1 LKSSHDFSA
10 AEAFA
15 ARAMALLIDPT
26 VDEPGVEELAIT
38 PLAGDGSARTIYRV
52 RRAGLQTVLVSNPLP
67 PGRSRPDENDGF
79 LAVREYLQ
87 QRRVRVPGFYAADLE
102 AGLMLLEDLGDTRLY
117 DRVREGRAQPADF
130 VALYELALHALVA
143 MQAPGLPAF
152 RLAMVPNPPYTE
164 GFVLDQEARYFHEEL
179 VRGYAGFDLAFE
191 AIEED
196 CRALARG
203 ALAGVDW
210 TQLPPVEP
218 LDRAAWESLSYAEAT
233 HAGLVFLHRDYQS
246 RNLMIAGGT
255 PAVIDFQGARLGPP
269 EYDLASLLY
278 DPYTALEETLRE
290 RLIDCYL
297 EAAAAAGVP
306 RVPGLAA
313 GLTPEWRQRFYSNA
327 ANRLMQALGAYAKL
341 GGRFGRPGFIEH
353 IPAALANL
361 SATLSRAG
369 AGARLRDLVAE
380 LAERHIASGP
390 DAG

>member
-26 VDEPGVEELAIT
+26 ADEPGTAELAIT

-87 QRRVRVPGFYAADLE
+87 HRRVRVPGFYAADLE

-117 DRVREGRAQPADF
+117 DRVRDGRARPDDF
-130 VALYELALHALVA
+130 LPLYEHALRALVA

-164 GFVLDQEARYFHEEL
+164 GFVLDQEARYFHEEF
-179 VRGYAGFDLAFE
+179 VRGYAGCDLAFE

-196 CRALARG
+196 CRALARS
-203 ALAGVDW
+203 ALCGVDW
-210 TQLPPVEP
+210 SQLPPAEP

-233 HAGLVFLHRDYQS
+233 HAGLVFMHRDYQS

-278 DPYTALEETLRE
+278 DPYTALDESLRE
-290 RLIDCYL
+290 RLIGFYL
-297 EAAAAAGVP
+297 GVAAAAGVP
-306 RVPGLAA
+306 GASDCAVGPS
-313 GLTPEWRQRFYSNA
+313 PEWRQRFHANA

-353 IPAALANL
+353 MPAALEGL
-361 SATLSRAG
+361 SAALSRAE

-380 LAERHIASGP
+380 LAARHFASRP